1 MPRFS
6 VLMPT
11 HNRADVVAFA
21 IRSVLDQTEAD
32 FELLIVGDGCTDN
45 TAAVVASF
53 ADARI
58 RWFDLPKAPN
68 FGYANRNVALH
79 EARGELIA
87 YAAHDDLLLPDHL
100 ARLGTS
106 MAARGSDW
114 IYSRPLWVSTDGVI
128 VPFAVNLELADERRF
143 FLERANS
150 IPMGCVV
157 HRANCVERYG
167 YWPED
172 VKEFGDWHYWRR
184 IVASAPLAYD
194 PVPTM
199 LHFTANWKR
208 SRHGHPIARA
218 LLNVADRSEWWP
230 RSIKVAVNKGEPE
243 QAVFSRLLSDRGL
256 EWSTQ
261 LRRDVDVVV
270 NRMAWEMTSALVRTL
285 EEQGRPAP
293 LRR

>member
-11 HNRADVVAFA
+11 HNRADVVGFA
-21 IRSVLDQTEAD
+21 IRSVLAQTEPD
-32 FELLIVGDGCTDN
+32 FELLIVGDGCTDG
-45 TAAVVASF
+45 TAEVVASF
-53 ADARI
+53 SDARI
-58 RWFDLPKAPN
+58 RWFDLPKAPH
-68 FGYANRNVALH
+68 FGYANRNIGLRQ
-79 EARGELIA
+79 ARGELIA

-100 ARLGTS
+100 DRLAAGIDARS
-106 MAARGSDW
+106 CDW

-157 HRANCVERYG
+157 HRKSCFERFG

-172 VKEFGDWHYWRR
+172 VKESGDWHIWRR
-184 IVASAPLAYD
+184 IVAKAPIAYD

-199 LHFTANWKR
+199 LHFSANWKQ

-218 LLNVADRSEWWP
+218 LAHVADGNKWWP
-230 RSIKVAVNKGEPE
+230 RSMNVSIGKGEPE
-243 QAVFSRLLSDRGL
+243 QAVFSRLLADRGL
-256 EWSTQ
+256 EWCAQ
-261 LRRDVDVVV
+261 LRRDVDVVS
-270 NRMAWEMTSALVRTL
+270 NRRAWEMSLAVLQRL
-285 EEQGRPAP
+285 NKQDEAAKPRP
-293 LRR
+293 